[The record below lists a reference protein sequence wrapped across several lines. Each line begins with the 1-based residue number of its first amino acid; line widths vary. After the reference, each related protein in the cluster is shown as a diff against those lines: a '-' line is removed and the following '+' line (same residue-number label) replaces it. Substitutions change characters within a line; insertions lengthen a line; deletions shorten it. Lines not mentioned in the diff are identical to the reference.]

1 MGIIIGI
8 DVGGSTTKIC
18 GFTDDGKKLIKPLFV
33 KATDPLASVYGAFGK
48 FTQINDIPLENVS
61 EVRVTGVGS
70 SFITTDLFE
79 RKTKHVEEFN
89 AIGLGGLHLS
99 GLRRAIV
106 VSMGTG
112 TATVMADADKDSLVY
127 LGGTGVGGGTLL
139 GLSKKMLN
147 MQDIS
152 LISELAETGS
162 LDNVDL
168 RISDITQK
176 NIIPTLPVETTA
188 SNFGKLSDIASK
200 GDIALGIINMIFET
214 IGMIAVFASRSYGI
228 GDIVLTGNLAAI
240 KQAKPTFEGLGH
252 MFSTNFLIPDIAEFG
267 TVIGAALSYFRE
279 EK

>member
-267 TVIGAALSYFRE
+267 TVIGAALTYFRE

>member
-18 GFTDDGKKLIKPLFV
+18 GFTDDGKKLIQPLFV

-228 GDIVLTGNLAAI
+228 SDIVLTGNLAAI

-267 TVIGAALSYFRE
+267 TVIGAALTYFRE

>member
-48 FTQINDIPLENVS
+48 FTQIKDIPLENVS

-228 GDIVLTGNLAAI
+228 SDIVLTGNLAAI

-267 TVIGAALSYFRE
+267 TVIGAALTYFRE

>member
-228 GDIVLTGNLAAI
+228 SDIVLTGNLAAI

-267 TVIGAALSYFRE
+267 TVIGAALTYFRE